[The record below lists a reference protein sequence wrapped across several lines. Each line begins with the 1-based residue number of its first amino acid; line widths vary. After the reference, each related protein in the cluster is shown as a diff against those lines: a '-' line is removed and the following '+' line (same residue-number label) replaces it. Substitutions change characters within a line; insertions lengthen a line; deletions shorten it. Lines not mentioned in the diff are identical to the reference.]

1 VYRGGLALKSI
12 LLNKR
17 HIHTYYQFSQP
28 TLDEKLKNNP
38 KIGILLVYF
47 EGEKKKKKKKKKAI
61 QPKNS
66 KGLFPPP
73 KQEISTNQAD
83 LKKKKKVM
91 MLRGPRLP

>member
-1 VYRGGLALKSI
+1 LFFFNHTFYILIPNFNHCVESTEVLIYCAIVYRGGLALKSI

-47 EGEKKKKKKKKKAI
+47 EGEKKKKKKKKSF
-61 QPKNS
+61 N
-66 KGLFPPP
+66 
-73 KQEISTNQAD
+73 
-83 LKKKKKVM
+83 
-91 MLRGPRLP
+91 